1 MTPIKSGL
9 ICAAVLAAVGLPTV
23 AGAAYVSQTVPQSQ
37 ALGTGPYKAVMESDP
52 RLATHT
58 LYRPQDMA
66 AVKGKLPIIVWGNG
80 ACANEGN
87 RFRWFLSEVASH
99 GYMVL
104 AIGPIAKPEMEIWKE
119 AAPQPPVEG
128 PRPALPPP
136 KTHTSQLVDAMNW
149 AIAENGRAGSRFQG
163 KLDPGKIAV
172 MGMSCGGAQT
182 IEASADPRVVTSVVW
197 NSGLFPEPTAMGGGK
212 TLTKADLKLIHAP
225 IAYISGDASDVAFV
239 NANDD
244 FEKIDHVPV
253 FRAYRHK
260 TGHGGTYGE
269 ANGGPFGKVG
279 VAWLDW
285 RLKGD
290 AEAGKMFVGANCGL
304 CTNAEWVV
312 KQKNIR

>member
-1 MTPIKSGL
+1 MTIFKSRIAL
-9 ICAAVLAAVGLPTV
+9 FAAAIAVCAPSL
-23 AGAAYVSQTVPQSQ
+23 AGAANVSQPVPRSQ
-37 ALGTGPYKAVMESDP
+37 AIGSGPYRAVMESDP
-52 RLATHT
+52 GLTTHT
-58 LYRPQDMA
+58 LYRPSDLG
-66 AVKGKLPIIVWGNG
+66 AVKGKLPIVVWGNG

-87 RFRWFLSEVASH
+87 RFRWFLSEIASH
-99 GYMVL
+99 GYLVV
-104 AIGPIAKPEMEIWKE
+104 AIGPIDKPEMEIWKE
-119 AAPQPPVEG
+119 SAPQPAPGG
-128 PRPALPPP
+128 PPRDLPPP
-136 KTHTSQLVDAMNW
+136 RSHTSQLIDAMNW

-163 KLDPGKIAV
+163 RLDPSKIAV

-197 NSGLFPEPTAMGGGK
+197 NSGLFPDPTTMGGGK
-212 TLTKADLKLIHAP
+212 TLTKDDLKLIHAP

-244 FEKIDHVPV
+244 FERINHVPV

-269 ANGGPFGKVG
+269 LNGGAFGKVG

-285 RLKGD
+285 RLRGD
-290 AEAGKMFVGANCGL
+290 TEAGKMFVGPACGL

-312 KQKNIR
+312 KQKNLR